1 MKSRT
6 IAALCGIL
14 IFSSLIASPVFY
26 PREGARS
33 LPMTGEFDVVVVYA
47 LGQWNNS
54 DSTVEHQ
61 QNTPRGKDNIL
72 MKILTSR

>member
-1 MKSRT
+1 MQSRT

-14 IFSSLIASPVFY
+14 IFSSLTASPVYY

-33 LPMTGEFDVVVVYA
+33 LPSTGEFDVVVVYA

-54 DSTVEHQ
+54 SHDVEHP
-61 QNTPRGKDNIL
+61 QNTPL
-72 MKILTSR
+72 PWYA